1 MEEIGQRV
9 WTGIKTVGRSRR
21 GAPSIRSEGFLALN
35 FRVNRSK
42 GRVLQERVRG
52 AEEKEAEGHGER
64 GGKGEGEGGG
74 DGTRGLDE
82 KGW

>member
-1 MEEIGQRV
+1 
-9 WTGIKTVGRSRR
+9 
-21 GAPSIRSEGFLALN
+21 
-35 FRVNRSK
+35 VNRSK

>member
-1 MEEIGQRV
+1 MWI
-9 WTGIKTVGRSRR
+9 GIKIVLRRARSRR
-21 GAPSIRSEGFLALN
+21 AGAQSIRSEGFFALN

-42 GRVLQERVRG
+42 GRVLQEREF
-52 AEEKEAEGHGER
+52 EESKKKELRDTEDGER
-64 GGKGEGEGGG
+64 RGEGEGGG